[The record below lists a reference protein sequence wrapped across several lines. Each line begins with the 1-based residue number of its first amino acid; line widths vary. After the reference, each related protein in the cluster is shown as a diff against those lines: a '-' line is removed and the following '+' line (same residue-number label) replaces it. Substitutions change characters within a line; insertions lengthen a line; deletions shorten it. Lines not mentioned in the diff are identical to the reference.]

1 MAAITEAHMCINSL
15 CYWSE
20 MQGNFTPSC
29 LFSFQISACSFR
41 SMSCYSGAVRG
52 GGAKKKKKNNVWGAS
67 VFRLVTWRNTSLQS
81 RLRTR
86 VLPVPSSVEGGEL
99 LQDPT
104 TRCRRCC
111 FFSPQFWFPHTL
123 NPRCTFF
130 SLNTFTSKR
139 KAFWILKCSVL
150 SLTLGA
156 GCQVNRMQPW
166 DCSHQVLFFFSPPC
180 NVAVSLVTWWLNKLS
195 LYCSCYRLE
204 AQ

>member
-29 LFSFQISACSFR
+29 LFSFQISVVHLDPWVAILGR
-41 SMSCYSGAVRG
+41 WGEGVP
-52 GGAKKKKKNNVWGAS
+52 KKKKNNVWGAS

-166 DCSHQVLFFFSPPC
+166 DCSHQVLFFFFPP
-180 NVAVSLVTWWLNKLS
+180 L
-195 LYCSCYRLE
+195 
-204 AQ
+204 